1 MMLRA
6 VLLCLSLVLASGCG
20 AAEDR
25 SAGGHIQAEPGK
37 DSGSRGAKARN
48 AALLDAA
55 KKGKEEDV
63 RRYIKEGAEVNAQ
76 DGSGRTPAMLA
87 TLGGH
92 TEVVRLLIET
102 GADVNI
108 QADNRDNPYLYAG
121 AEGML
126 DILKLTIEAGVD
138 TKRTNRFGGTALIPA
153 AEHAHLDVI
162 EYLLT
167 SSDVD
172 VNHVNN
178 LGWTALMEAVVLG
191 SGGEPHQRAVELLIR
206 HGADVNIPD
215 REGVTA
221 LSHAQS
227 RGFTEIARL
236 LERAGA
242 KADAP

>member
-6 VLLCLSLVLASGCG
+6 GLLCLSLVLASGCG

-25 SAGGHIQAEPGK
+25 SAGGHMQAEPGK
-37 DSGSRGAKARN
+37 DSGGREAKSRDT
-48 AALLDAA
+48 ALLDAA

-63 RRYIKEGAEVNAQ
+63 RQYIKEGADVNAQ

-92 TEVVRLLIET
+92 TEVVRILIQA

-108 QADNRDNPYLYAG
+108 QAENLDNPYLYAG
-121 AEGML
+121 AEGLL
-126 DILKLTIEAGVD
+126 DILKLTIEAGAD

-167 SSDVD
+167 SSNVD

-191 SGGEPHQRAVELLIR
+191 SGGEAHQRAVDLLIR

-215 REGVTA
+215 RDGVTA

-227 RGFTEIARL
+227 RGFIEIARL
-236 LERAGA
+236 LEQAGA

>member
-6 VLLCLSLVLASGCG
+6 VLLCLSIVLASGCG
-20 AAEDR
+20 TAEDR
-25 SAGGHIQAEPGK
+25 SAGGHMQAEPGK
-37 DSGSRGAKARN
+37 DSGSREGKSRD

-55 KKGKEEDV
+55 KKGKEV
-63 RRYIKEGAEVNAQ
+63 RQYIKEGADVNAQ

-92 TEVVRLLIET
+92 TEVVRILIEA

-108 QADNRDNPYLYAG
+108 QADNLDNPYLYAG
-121 AEGML
+121 AEGLL
-126 DILKLTIEAGVD
+126 DILKLTIEAGAD

-167 SSDVD
+167 ASDVD

-191 SGGEPHQRAVELLIR
+191 SGGEAHQRAVELLIR

-215 REGVTA
+215 RDGVTA

-227 RGFTEIARL
+227 RGFTEIGRL
-236 LERAGA
+236 LEQAGA

>member
-6 VLLCLSLVLASGCG
+6 GLLCLSLVLASGCG

-25 SAGGHIQAEPGK
+25 SAGGHMQAEPRK
-37 DSGSRGAKARN
+37 DSGSREAKSRD
-48 AALLDAA
+48 AALLGAA
-55 KKGKEEDV
+55 KKGKEV
-63 RRYIKEGAEVNAQ
+63 RKYIKEGADVNAQ

-92 TEVVRLLIET
+92 TEVVRILIEA

-108 QADNRDNPYLYAG
+108 QADNLDNPYLYAG
-121 AEGML
+121 AEGLL
-126 DILKLTIEAGVD
+126 DILKLTIEAGAD

-215 REGVTA
+215 RDGVTA

-236 LERAGA
+236 LEQAGA
-242 KADAP
+242 KADEP